1 MANTGKYETIG
12 DSLVSDKEGTVSTQ
26 GLHIRKIY
34 TIIDETRDIFG
45 VNDPGGALR
54 RVAACAVI
62 TNLYA
67 GRGLVKDLTALIEP
81 SRELG
86 YLLGTLALQSLGSPA
101 ESYGKAAIAG
111 TAGEQEHAVACI
123 TSVFGNAL
131 RESLGGARAWIPST
145 SKVGPPGTAIDV
157 PLAFKD
163 ELWVRSHYDALE
175 VRVPDAPLPDE
186 IVVIVV
192 LANRGRLHARL
203 GGLTKEEALAALHT
217 AQSVRGDN
225 Q

>member
-1 MANTGKYETIG
+1 MGN
-12 DSLVSDKEGTVSTQ
+12 LR
-26 GLHIRKIY
+26 IRKVY
-34 TIIDETRDIFG
+34 TIVDETRHVLG
-45 VNDPGGALR
+45 VEDPSGPLR

-62 TNLYA
+62 RNPYA
-67 GRGLVKDLTALIEP
+67 GLGFVEDLSALIEP
-81 SRELG
+81 SKELG
-86 YLLGTLALQSLGSPA
+86 YYLGSLASQVLGAPA

-111 TAGEQEHAVACI
+111 IAGEQEHAIACI

-145 SKVGPPGTAIDV
+145 SKVGPPGTVIDV

-163 ELWVRSHYDALE
+163 ELWVRSHYDSLE

-186 IVVIVV
+186 IVIIVA

-203 GGLTKEEALAALHT
+203 GGLSKEEAIAALQAT
-217 AQSVRGDN
+217 QSERGSSS
-225 Q
+225 